1 MRAISDLVVTSFSE
15 SYADA
20 NGESDNNTYISSS
33 SLENKNNDDTII
45 GISDFTKFCTILD
58 FECDNSFEDDYKEY
72 INAKDYKAWA
82 VTQKGNT
89 FNNPAWGYYVR
100 ADNLAEAKS
109 EAIDTC
115 NEYKYASETCS
126 IVLEGNRIVN
136 DTLLAKFDERN
147 LNIYANSD
155 NLTVCLRA
163 TTSDG
168 MNWEDINGKYG
179 SAVQEAWSRNFDL
192 KSCRAITKRFPKSQE
207 KNLKSKKKL

>member
-1 MRAISDLVVTSFSE
+1 M
-15 SYADA
+15 
-20 NGESDNNTYISSS
+20 
-33 SLENKNNDDTII
+33 
-45 GISDFTKFCTILD
+45 
-58 FECDNSFEDDYKEY
+58 
-72 INAKDYKAWA
+72 
-82 VTQKGNT
+82 
-89 FNNPAWGYYVR
+89 GYYVR

-179 SAVQEAWSRNFDL
+179 SAFKKLGIVIL
-192 KSCRAITKRFPKSQE
+192 TKKLPSNNKTFSKKPR